1 MARPREP
8 IDLIKAKGK
17 KHLSEKEYEER
28 KSQEIQVPF
37 TDVKPPTYLNKEQK
51 KEFKEIAGRL
61 QAIDK
66 NLFTELDVDTLC
78 RYLQAKQLYFKYTK
92 ELNKVIDNPPDPYL
106 EDYEIAYDGYL
117 DNINKLQRMQ
127 DIVFKQCQTSAR
139 DLGLNI
145 SSRCKIILPPQENDG
160 EDYEL

>member
-8 IDLIKAKGK
+8 VDLIKAKGK
-17 KHLSEKEYEER
+17 KHLSEKEYEDR

-37 TDVKPPTYLNKEQK
+37 TDVKPPTYLNAKQK
-51 KEFKEIAGRL
+51 KEFKEIASKL
-61 QAIDK
+61 QAIDP

-78 RYLQAKQLYFKYTK
+78 RYLQAKDLYLEYTK
-92 ELNKVIDNPPDPYL
+92 ELNDVLKNKPSVYA
-106 EDYEIAYDGYL
+106 EDYEYKYAEYL
-117 DNINKLQRMQ
+117 DMINKLQRMQ
-127 DIVFKQCQTSAR
+127 DVVFKQCQTSAR

-145 SSRCKIILPPQENDG
+145 SSRCKIILPQQENDG

>member
-8 IDLIKAKGK
+8 VDLIKAKGK
-17 KHLSEKEYEER
+17 KHLTEKEYEDR

-61 QAIDK
+61 QSIDK

-78 RYLQAKQLYFKYTK
+78 RYLQAKELYSKYTK
-92 ELNKVIDNPPDPYL
+92 ELNKLIDKEPNPYD
-106 EDYEIAYDGYL
+106 EDYESDYIDYL

-127 DIVFKQCQTSAR
+127 DIVFKQCQSSAR

-145 SSRCKIILPPQENDG
+145 SSRCKIILPPSDNGD
-160 EDYEL
+160 DDCEL